1 MSDDHPPRIALWL
14 LRRILNR
21 RNRDFIVDDLSEE
34 FSSRTHAGASRWAA
48 RFWFWRQ
55 VAESITPSLRDRDL
69 GSLFPNRMQLTLRD
83 FFQDVR
89 YSIRTL
95 GKSFGFTSVAV
106 LTLALGIGANSAV
119 FTVVNGVLLRPLPY
133 PDQDRLLTLWSVRPD
148 GSIGSLPSYPDFQ
161 SWHAQSESY
170 VGMAFIYGDEMIRRT
185 DEGLDPMLAAYVTG
199 EFFSTLRA
207 RAVLGSPFGNTGG
220 ADFGEEKVIV
230 LKYGIWQ
237 GQFGGDPEIIG
248 KTVPFADG
256 SYTVGAVMAEGVDYP
271 VWADMYTPITQ
282 AVIDRSGLNARDRRV
297 DTRVF
302 ARLRTDVDQ
311 ATAISELT
319 TIASRLEAEYPET
332 NTDWTVRI
340 RPLKAIVLD
349 PWGQNR
355 NLRRALFVLM
365 AAVGF
370 VLLIACANIANLM
383 LARIVSRGREMA
395 VRTAL
400 GAGRGRLMRQTL
412 TESLVLAALGATAGV
427 IFARWG
433 VDALLAGA
441 PPLPRV
447 AEIKVDGGVLAYTT
461 GLAVLAALLFGTAPA
476 MRNSGRNLVERLK
489 EGGRSAIGRLGT
501 RHIQVSLVVSQVGL
515 ALVLLIGAGLL
526 GKSLRQLADV
536 NLGFNTTQLTSVRIR
551 PPQPQYADARLR
563 ADLYGRLVDEVA
575 AVPGIESASLVNH
588 TPGGGLIFSPL
599 RVEGLAEEVTT
610 AFKTVAP
617 GYFETMGIAVVEGRS
632 FDALDM
638 TESTDGIIIDRTLAR
653 FLDIEL
659 GRRITVFK
667 QVADNELGQ
676 PITGEVIGIVGA
688 TRVSLSQESPYPNVF
703 VPFTVNPWM
712 HATIVARSR
721 SDVSGIGEQIRD
733 AVLTVEAEIPGVEP
747 ASVADRMHETV
758 SKERFAA
765 RLMASFAAAAL
776 LLSAVG
782 IYGVMAYLVK
792 QRTAEIGLRMAMG
805 ATSGHVLRLIVG
817 RAMWMVLTGTL
828 VGLAAAFGLTRFIG
842 AMLFEV
848 GAMDLSTY
856 ATVTG
861 ILVLVAFVASFLPA
875 NQATKVDPLTTL
887 RAE

>member
-1 MSDDHPPRIALWL
+1 
-14 LRRILNR
+14 
-21 RNRDFIVDDLSEE
+21 
-34 FSSRTHAGASRWAA
+34 
-48 RFWFWRQ
+48 
-55 VAESITPSLRDRDL
+55 
-69 GSLFPNRMQLTLRD
+69 
-83 FFQDVR
+83 
-89 YSIRTL
+89 
-95 GKSFGFTSVAV
+95 
-106 LTLALGIGANSAV
+106 
-119 FTVVNGVLLRPLPY
+119 
-133 PDQDRLLTLWSVRPD
+133 
-148 GSIGSLPSYPDFQ
+148 
-161 SWHAQSESY
+161 
-170 VGMAFIYGDEMIRRT
+170 
-185 DEGLDPMLAAYVTG
+185 
-199 EFFSTLRA
+199 
-207 RAVLGSPFGNTGG
+207 
-220 ADFGEEKVIV
+220 
-230 LKYGIWQ
+230 
-237 GQFGGDPEIIG
+237 
-248 KTVPFADG
+248 
-256 SYTVGAVMAEGVDYP
+256 
-271 VWADMYTPITQ
+271 
-282 AVIDRSGLNARDRRV
+282 
-297 DTRVF
+297 
-302 ARLRTDVDQ
+302 
-311 ATAISELT
+311 
-319 TIASRLEAEYPET
+319 
-332 NTDWTVRI
+332 
-340 RPLKAIVLD
+340 
-349 PWGQNR
+349 
-355 NLRRALFVLM
+355 
-365 AAVGF
+365 
-370 VLLIACANIANLM
+370 
-383 LARIVSRGREMA
+383 
-395 VRTAL
+395 
-400 GAGRGRLMRQTL
+400 
-412 TESLVLAALGATAGV
+412 
-427 IFARWG
+427 
-433 VDALLAGA
+433 
-441 PPLPRV
+441 
-447 AEIKVDGGVLAYTT
+447 
-461 GLAVLAALLFGTAPA
+461 
-476 MRNSGRNLVERLK
+476 
-489 EGGRSAIGRLGT
+489 
-501 RHIQVSLVVSQVGL
+501 
-515 ALVLLIGAGLL
+515 
-526 GKSLRQLADV
+526 
-536 NLGFNTTQLTSVRIR
+536 
-551 PPQPQYADARLR
+551 
-563 ADLYGRLVDEVA
+563 
-575 AVPGIESASLVNH
+575 
-588 TPGGGLIFSPL
+588 
-599 RVEGLAEEVTT
+599 VEGLAEEVTT

-817 RAMWMVLTGTL
+817 GAMWMVLTGTL